1 MGGQSPVPVSGKK
14 LWEKSLTLH
23 FALTHAPHRV
33 MVMVVFGDTDGKLE
47 ELLIKVCGVFL
58 FVFLFAYV
66 LVFHCCICIDM
77 CTWKIRCS
85 TKGAHTWSWSFF

>member
-33 MVMVVFGDTDGKLE
+33 MVMVVYGDTDG
-47 ELLIKVCGVFL
+47 
-58 FVFLFAYV
+58 
-66 LVFHCCICIDM
+66 
-77 CTWKIRCS
+77 R
-85 TKGAHTWSWSFF
+85 SWRSF